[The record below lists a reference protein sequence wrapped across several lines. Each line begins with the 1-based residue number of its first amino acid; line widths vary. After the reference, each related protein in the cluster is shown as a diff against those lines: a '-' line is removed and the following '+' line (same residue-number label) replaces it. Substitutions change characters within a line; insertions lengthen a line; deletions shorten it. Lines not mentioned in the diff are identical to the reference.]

1 MYPPAHAKFKHFF
14 GANLYSDR
22 EASFVA
28 LSLHSLQ
35 IIPSF
40 YSHFYKMPFAIRLL
54 TTLFLVNMAI
64 AFPFMKRG
72 IQWSFDLY
80 PSTQCDGE
88 VSNDIHSGMGST
100 GCRADL
106 NTMASAYR
114 LNTIAPGCQVEF
126 FENTMCEKSETSG
139 VIVDLS
145 AGAESCQATTRRI
158 GSYQVTC
165 DEGRE
170 LRIKRSLE

>member
-1 MYPPAHAKFKHFF
+1 M
-14 GANLYSDR
+14 
-22 EASFVA
+22 SFA
-28 LSLHSLQ
+28 T
-35 IIPSF
+35 
-40 YSHFYKMPFAIRLL
+40 RLL
-54 TTLFLVNMAI
+54 ATLFLVNMAI

-80 PSTQCDGE
+80 PSTQCGGN
-88 VSNDIHSGMGST
+88 STSDIHSGMGST
-100 GCRADL
+100 GCRANL

-114 LNTIAPGCQVEF
+114 LNTMAPGCQVEY

-145 AGAESCQATTRRI
+145 AGVASCQATTRRI

>member
-1 MYPPAHAKFKHFF
+1 M
-14 GANLYSDR
+14 S
-22 EASFVA
+22 
-28 LSLHSLQ
+28 
-35 IIPSF
+35 
-40 YSHFYKMPFAIRLL
+40 FAIRLL
-54 TTLFLVNMAI
+54 TTLFLVNLTM

-88 VSNDIHSGMGST
+88 GDIHHGMGST

-106 NTMASAYR
+106 NSMASAYR

-126 FENTMCEKSETSG
+126 FENTMCEQSEISG
-139 VIVDLS
+139 MIVDLS
-145 AGAESCQATTRRI
+145 TGAETCQAPSTKRY

-165 DEGRE
+165 DQGHE
-170 LRIKRSLE
+170 LKI

>member
-1 MYPPAHAKFKHFF
+1 MR
-14 GANLYSDR
+14 L
-22 EASFVA
+22 
-28 LSLHSLQ
+28 
-35 IIPSF
+35 
-40 YSHFYKMPFAIRLL
+40 FA
-54 TTLFLVNMAI
+54 TLFLVNMTI

-80 PSTQCDGE
+80 PSTNCDGE
-88 VSNDIHSGMGST
+88 GTNDTHSGMGST

-114 LNTIAPGCQVEF
+114 LNTMAPGCQVEF
-126 FENTMCEKSETSG
+126 FENTMCEQSETFG

-145 AGAESCQATTRRI
+145 AGAESCQATTQRF

-165 DEGRE
+165 EGSRE
-170 LRIKRSLE
+170 LKM